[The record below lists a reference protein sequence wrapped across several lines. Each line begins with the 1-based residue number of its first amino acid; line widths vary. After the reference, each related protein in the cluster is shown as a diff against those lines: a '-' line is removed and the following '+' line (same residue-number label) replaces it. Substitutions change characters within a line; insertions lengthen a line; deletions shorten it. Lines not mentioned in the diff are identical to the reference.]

1 MKKEKNMEVFTMQV
15 QEIMTK
21 DVLTVRPE
29 TTVREVAEILVSHKI
44 SGLPVVDNA
53 GKLVGIISEGDLM
66 SKEILPE
73 PPAEFCIL
81 GAIIYYGDLKEY
93 KKTFERMAAN
103 TAEQLMT
110 KKVVTVKAYD
120 DVSDVARLMRD
131 RHIKR
136 VPVLDDEGHLIGIV
150 SRQDIVKML
159 L

>member
-1 MKKEKNMEVFTMQV
+1 MQV
-15 QEIMTK
+15 QDIMTK
-21 DVLTVRPE
+21 KVLTVQPE

-44 SGLPVVDNA
+44 SGVPVVEED
-53 GKLVGIISEGDLM
+53 GSLVGIVSEGDLM

-81 GAIIYYGDLKEY
+81 GAVIYYNSLREFKDA
-93 KKTFERMAAN
+93 FSRMAAN
-103 TAEQLMT
+103 TAEALMT
-110 KKVVTVKAYD
+110 KKVVTVKSYD
-120 DVSDVARLMRD
+120 DVSDVARIMRD
-131 RHIKR
+131 KHIKR

>member
-1 MKKEKNMEVFTMQV
+1 MQV
-15 QEIMTK
+15 QDIMTK
-21 DVLTVRPE
+21 KVLTVRPE

-44 SGLPVVDNA
+44 SGVPVMEED
-53 GKLVGIISEGDLM
+53 GSLVGIVSEGDLM

-81 GAIIYYGDLKEY
+81 GAVIYYNSLREFKDA
-93 KKTFERMAAN
+93 FSRMAAN
-103 TAEQLMT
+103 TVEALMT
-110 KKVVTVKAYD
+110 KEVVTVKSYD
-120 DVSDVARLMRD
+120 DVSDVARIMRD
-131 RHIKR
+131 KHIKR

>member
-1 MKKEKNMEVFTMQV
+1 MQV
-15 QEIMTK
+15 QDIMTK
-21 DVLTVRPE
+21 KVLTVHPE

-44 SGLPVVDNA
+44 SGVPVVEED
-53 GKLVGIISEGDLM
+53 GSLVGIVSEGDLM

-81 GAIIYYGDLKEY
+81 GAVIYYNSLREFKDV
-93 KKTFERMAAN
+93 FSRMAAN
-103 TAEQLMT
+103 TAEALMT

-120 DVSDVARLMRD
+120 DVSDVARIMRD
-131 RHIKR
+131 KHIKR

>member
-1 MKKEKNMEVFTMQV
+1 MQV

-21 DVLTVRPE
+21 DVLTVRPQ
-29 TTVREVAEILVSHKI
+29 TTVREVAELLVSHKI
-44 SGLPVVDNA
+44 SGLPVVDDA

-73 PPAEFCIL
+73 PPAELCIL
-81 GAIIYYGDLKEY
+81 GAVIYYNGLREY
-93 KKTFERMAAN
+93 KDAFDRMAAN
-103 TAEQLMT
+103 TAAALMT

-120 DVSDVARLMRD
+120 DISDVARIMRD
-131 RHIKR
+131 KHIKR

>member
-1 MKKEKNMEVFTMQV
+1 MQV
-15 QEIMTK
+15 QDIMTK
-21 DVLTVRPE
+21 KVLTVRPE

-44 SGLPVVDNA
+44 SGVPVVEED
-53 GKLVGIISEGDLM
+53 GSLVGIVSEGDLM

-81 GAIIYYGDLKEY
+81 GAVIYYNSLREFKDA
-93 KKTFERMAAN
+93 FSRMAAN
-103 TAEQLMT
+103 TVEALMT
-110 KKVVTVKAYD
+110 KEVVTVKSYD
-120 DVSDVARLMRD
+120 DVSDVARIMRD
-131 RHIKR
+131 KHIKR

>member
-1 MKKEKNMEVFTMQV
+1 MK
-15 QEIMTK
+15 
-21 DVLTVRPE
+21 
-29 TTVREVAEILVSHKI
+29 
-44 SGLPVVDNA
+44 
-53 GKLVGIISEGDLM
+53 
-66 SKEILPE
+66 SKSDFSPIKM
-73 PPAEFCIL
+73 
-81 GAIIYYGDLKEY
+81 YKEY
-93 KKTFERMAAN
+93 QEAFARMAAN

-110 KKVVTVKAYD
+110 KTVVTAKAYD